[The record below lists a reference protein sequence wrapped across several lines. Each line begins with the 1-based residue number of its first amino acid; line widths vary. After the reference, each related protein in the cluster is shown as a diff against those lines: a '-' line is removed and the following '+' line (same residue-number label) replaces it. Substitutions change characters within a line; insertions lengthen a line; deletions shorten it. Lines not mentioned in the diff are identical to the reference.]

1 MNTAE
6 EEKRLLKEIDVCS
19 DASKGTFSIMKIS
32 ANCFEVCPY
41 AWSYVPLFYSSV
53 TTHVRIWTH
62 EQENMIFFAFVRSA

>member
-41 AWSYVPLFYSSV
+41 A
-53 TTHVRIWTH
+53 
-62 EQENMIFFAFVRSA
+62 